1 MSGIEFALVFIGAAT
16 LTSWLFKAVD
26 IVEGRK

>member
-1 MSGIEFALVFIGAAT
+1 MSGFEFALVVIGAAT
-16 LTSWLFKAVD
+16 LTNWLFKTVD